1 MANLNRQAINAMK
14 RSIEDIKKNPGQY
27 VEYLILVICVL
38 LIVIF
43 IIWIITKTRLK
54 DVNCETIKNNFP
66 VSTESNGDYCYDITT
81 DITSIKWDEKNE
93 NYKSENYYYDDEMGN
108 REGDFKLRD
117 FYVKTAYNC
126 CATGGFTHNFVD
138 TCALKHCIEMQARCL
153 DFEIYSYDDRPV
165 IALSS
170 QNDYNIKESYNYLEF
185 DDAMKT
191 ISDYAFSKHCNREKK
206 EDPMILHFRIK
217 SSNINILNKMAQS
230 IFQHFS
236 ERILSRKYSY
246 EYNNKDLGE
255 VAIKDLREKIVI
267 MINKVDDGN
276 NSIVNI
282 EESELYEYV
291 NIISGSSQMR
301 LFRLDDAKLNGDMDE
316 IQLWNKSNLSMV
328 LPNNANNPSNID
340 TEEMS
345 HRKYTINDNI
355 IQGYGIQFIG
365 QCFQYND
372 LYLEKYHEFFNENK
386 RAFVLKPKKL
396 RKQIPY
402 ITPDVNDI
410 INNGIAG
417 LAAKQGLQYMN
428 PPLTSP
434 S

>member
-1 MANLNRQAINAMK
+1 MDNMVNFTQQVNNSVQTGIGNV
-14 RSIEDIKKNPGQY
+14 KKNPGEY
-27 VEYLILVICVL
+27 VEYLILAMCVF
-38 LIVIF
+38 LIGFF
-43 IIWIITKTRLK
+43 IVWIITKTNLK
-54 DVNCETIKNNFP
+54 DANCDTITRNF
-66 VSTESNGDYCYDITT
+66 SHTLTNGDYCYETAEKIE
-81 DITSIKWDEKNE
+81 SIGFSDVNE
-93 NYKSENYYYDDEMGN
+93 DYDKAIYYNDDEMDKL
-108 REGDFKLRD
+108 EGDFKLRD

-185 DDAMKT
+185 DDVMKT
-191 ISDYAFSKHCNREKK
+191 ISDYAFSRHCQVEKK
-206 EDPMILHFRIK
+206 VDPMILHFRIK

-236 ERILSRKYSY
+236 EKILPRKFSY

-291 NIISGSSQMR
+291 NIISGGADMR
-301 LFRLDDAKLNGDMDE
+301 LFRLDDAKLNGQMDE
-316 IQLWNKSNLSMV
+316 IQSWNKSKLTMV
-328 LPNNANNPSNID
+328 LPNNSNNPSNID
-340 TEEMS
+340 WEEMS
-345 HRKYTINDNI
+345 HRVNTLNNDI

-372 LYLEKYHEFFNENK
+372 SYLTKYHEDFNTKK
-386 RAFVLKPKKL
+386 RAFILKPKKL
-396 RKQIPY
+396 RKQIPSV
-402 ITPDVNDI
+402 TVDI
-410 INNGIAG
+410 ASVQKLGEDGANAAG
-417 LAAKQGLQYMN
+417 E
-428 PPLTSP
+428 LTRFSMY